1 MWAWRLV
8 KRKHNLHLLPT
19 QKYMYK
25 QLFAFFNQSITR
37 IYERLK
43 LLSQK
48 QGEYI
53 WDTRQVKA
61 GTYYYS
67 LKTGGSF
74 KAGKVVIVK

>member
-1 MWAWRLV
+1 
-8 KRKHNLHLLPT
+8 
-19 QKYMYK
+19 MYK

-74 KAGKVVIVK
+74 KTGKVVIVK

>member
-43 LLSQK
+43 MSD
-48 QGEYI
+48 I
-53 WDTRQVKA
+53 FTFR
-61 GTYYYS
+61 
-67 LKTGGSF
+67 
-74 KAGKVVIVK
+74 